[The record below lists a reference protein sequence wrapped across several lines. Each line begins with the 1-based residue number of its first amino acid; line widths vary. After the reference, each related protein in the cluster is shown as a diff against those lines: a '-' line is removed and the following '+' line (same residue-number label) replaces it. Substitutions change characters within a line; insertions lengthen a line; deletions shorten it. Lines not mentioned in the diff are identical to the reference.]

1 MVSLEDFIYDMR
13 TEVKLVLGV
22 VFFVVLLPFVEGIVT
37 THSSLPGTATI
48 LASTQPRQ
56 RLVHA
61 TPITT
66 LPKMPLRPLNT
77 AVTWPAKGAVTLEFG
92 ASDLPYEAH
101 HTGIDIAGPYGQPI
115 TAFKS
120 GTVIETGHGAT
131 GYGTYVK
138 IDHGDNITS
147 IYGHLSALTVAVGD
161 KVQAGDPIGREGQT
175 GWATGPHVHFEIRLY
190 GKPINPR
197 SFVQGNPSRT

>member
-1 MVSLEDFIYDMR
+1 MVSLPDFIYYMR
-13 TEVKLVLGV
+13 TELKVVLGV
-22 VFFVVLLPFVEGIVT
+22 ALLIVVLPFIEGIVT
-37 THSSLPGTATI
+37 AHSSLPGTTAI
-48 LASTQPRQ
+48 LASAQPRQ

-77 AVTWPAKGAVTLEFG
+77 AITWPAKGIVTLEFG
-92 ASDLPYEAH
+92 ASDLPYEAR

-131 GYGTYVK
+131 GYGSYVK
-138 IDHGDNITS
+138 IDHGGNVTS
-147 IYGHLSALTVAVGD
+147 IYGHLSSITVAVGD
-161 KVQAGDPIGREGQT
+161 KVQAGDQIGREGQT
-175 GWATGPHVHFEIRLY
+175 GWATGPHVHFEIRSY
-190 GKPINPR
+190 GKPVNPR
-197 SFVQGNPSRT
+197 SFVQGNPSRS